1 MLWLKV
7 STPLLLFQL
16 LWFGC
21 SCQRNVSIVHD
32 IWNAFRGIT
41 NDSALLD
48 HIIPEMYG
56 PSMLNANPSFIFK
69 MPTAERDTFQL
80 LTMRRS
86 EFVDPTF
93 PNIAR
98 GALPTTSGSHVKTSL
113 AVAPAGEWQQLG
125 LDGWTGELKQPE
137 SWLEQ
142 THKYVSK

>member
-7 STPLLLFQL
+7 STPLLLL
-16 LWFGC
+16 LLLSLCGC

-69 MPTAERDTFQL
+69 MPTAERDTFQM

-86 EFVDPTF
+86 EFVDPIF
-93 PNIAR
+93 PNITR
-98 GALPTTSGSHVKTSL
+98 GALHTSTDSSSNHVKTSL
-113 AVAPAGEWQQLG
+113 VVAPAGEWQQLG

-142 THKYVSK
+142 THK